1 MSREGPAG
9 RWLLVCIQKPRG
21 EVTGGGGRRV
31 EHHTGP
37 YHHDPLHPMPRQ
49 TVLAATDAA
58 APARYHIGRSG
69 SYRFMTQPNTYRP
82 VWRAVVRTPQRPS
95 RYPDRRLNTRPPKAG
110 IERAFTI
117 ALAPRRATRLG
128 RRGQVPGRFSWPL
141 SL

>member
-21 EVTGGGGRRV
+21 EVTGGDGRRV

-58 APARYHIGRSG
+58 APAPYHIGRSG
-69 SYRFMTQPNTYRP
+69 SYRFSCRIMTQPNTYRP

-95 RYPDRRLNTRPPKAG
+95 RHPDRRLNTRPPKAG
-110 IERAFTI
+110 IERAFTMDGSH
-117 ALAPRRATRLG
+117 AK
-128 RRGQVPGRFSWPL
+128 
-141 SL
+141 